1 MSNAKLHQKWYKTK
15 TTASVYKDNKEL
27 SKDVVFHLKEHYKS
41 NTYKIIATELNL
53 NLHNVRNWYY
63 KNTGLTAFELLK
75 IMDNCCF
82 IRRLLGYY
90 KVIENGCLAGKKN
103 RKETKQKILAI
114 LKENPKMTMNEL
126 ACIINITPKAV
137 EWQIKKLVNEK
148 KLLRV
153 GATKNGMWLV
163 MNSK

>member
-1 MSNAKLHQKWYKTK
+1 
-15 TTASVYKDNKEL
+15 
-27 SKDVVFHLKEHYKS
+27 
-41 NTYKIIATELNL
+41 
-53 NLHNVRNWYY
+53 
-63 KNTGLTAFELLK
+63 
-75 IMDNCCF
+75 
-82 IRRLLGYY
+82 
-90 KVIENGCLAGKKN
+90 
-103 RKETKQKILAI
+103 
-114 LKENPKMTMNEL
+114 MTINEL

>member
-15 TTASVYKDNKEL
+15 TTASAYKDNKEL
-27 SKDVVFHLKEHYKS
+27 SKDVIFHLKEHYKS

-53 NLHNVRNWYY
+53 NLHNVLNWYY

>member
-15 TTASVYKDNKEL
+15 TTASVYKDSKEL
-27 SKDVVFHLKEHYKS
+27 SKDVIFHLKEHYKS

-82 IRRLLGYY
+82 IRRLLGY